1 MPHRTPAFCYASA
14 PPSQP
19 HIVVFHWRIKL
30 NISIYETSNVFF
42 TSSAVCGPLV
52 SRIQGCPSGQHSGGE
67 INVGPKAV
75 VHHPV
80 RRTAVI
86 KGSGLFPA
94 PGNTHFDP
102 LLPDLHLALWFQT
115 KSFVLVLTLH
125 RDAQW
130 VQSPHF
136 EEGCSSVAFFRGFIL
151 KTSRTIIFIIR
162 SEKIESGYVDL
173 SRSPCSA
180 SW

>member
-1 MPHRTPAFCYASA
+1 MYFSLPPNGSLGRTP
-14 PPSQP
+14 
-19 HIVVFHWRIKL
+19 
-30 NISIYETSNVFF
+30 
-42 TSSAVCGPLV
+42 V
-52 SRIQGCPSGQHSGGE
+52 SRIQGCPSGQHPGGE
-67 INVGPKAV
+67 ITVGPKAA

-102 LLPDLHLALWFQT
+102 LLPDLHSALWFQT

-136 EEGCSSVAFFRGFIL
+136 EEGCSSVAFF
-151 KTSRTIIFIIR
+151 
-162 SEKIESGYVDL
+162 
-173 SRSPCSA
+173 
-180 SW
+180 